1 MPALPDGVPAGAR
14 PNRVRQ
20 DYTFW
25 VLGAERGVLRDAY
38 HTFLRLR
45 WTASL
50 LLIGVGLL
58 FSNLAFTLVYWIVG
72 GVDGGEVVM
81 IVEAIFGIIVVAL
94 ATGLVFTKFSVIEP
108 DPRVSVAA

>member
-1 MPALPDGVPAGAR
+1 MPEIRGEERRHGAAIRDGADLRPTGGRVAR
-14 PNRVRQ
+14 
-20 DYTFW
+20 F
-25 VLGAERGVLRDAY
+25 G
-38 HTFLRLR
+38 
-45 WTASL
+45 
-50 LLIGVGLL
+50 GVG
-58 FSNLAFTLVYWIVG
+58 VG